1 VEGAYA
7 VETRSL
13 VKRFGEQTAVDGL
26 DLAIE
31 AGAFFGLL
39 GPNGAGKTTTISI
52 LCTLLRPTS
61 GSASVCGHDVL
72 RDRAAVRRQLG
83 IVFQE
88 PCLDSELSGR
98 ENLDIHA
105 RLYHLADRP
114 TRVAACLELM
124 GLERDADRRV
134 AELSGGMRRRLEI
147 TRGLLH
153 QPRVLFLDEP
163 TLGLDVPARRKL
175 WEHLERLRDARDM
188 TFLLTT
194 HYMDEAARLC
204 DAVAVIDGGRT
215 AASGTPRE
223 LCRAVAGD
231 RVELELGRP
240 NEALAAISA
249 VPNVRGL
256 ATEGG
261 VIVVTLED
269 APAQLAALVQTVRHF
284 DLKAVRMREA
294 NLEDAFLHF
303 TGHGIEPEP
312 AEI

>member
-312 AEI
+312 AET